1 MCRNIR
7 VLANFEP
14 PATDAEVRASA
25 LQFVRK
31 ISGMQKPAAANADA
45 FQRAVDDVTET
56 ATRLLST
63 LHTRTPPRTREQE
76 AQKARVRAQARFGRP
91 GGGARGAASEI

>member
-45 FQRAVDDVTET
+45 FQRAVDEVTET
-56 ATRLLST
+56 ANRLLAT
-63 LHTRTPPRTREQE
+63 LQTRTPPRTREQE
-76 AQKARVRAQARFGRP
+76 AQKARLKAQARFGGVRAGA
-91 GGGARGAASEI
+91 GGHATER